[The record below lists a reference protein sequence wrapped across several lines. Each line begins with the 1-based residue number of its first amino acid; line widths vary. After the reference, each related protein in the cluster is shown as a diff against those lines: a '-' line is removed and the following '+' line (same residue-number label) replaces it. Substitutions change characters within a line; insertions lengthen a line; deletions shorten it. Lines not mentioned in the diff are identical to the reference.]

1 MSNTILTQ
9 VRALS
14 SNVGVFQRAVGELT
28 VRAMTIM
35 ESFDSNT
42 GLCIRCWEEVDGVE
56 PDACG
61 YRCDE
66 CDTWTVYGAEEVF
79 LSVAPLA

>member
-1 MSNTILTQ
+1 MSILKQ

-14 SNVGVFQRAVGELT
+14 PNVGVFQRAVGELT

-56 PDACG
+56 PDARG
-61 YRCDE
+61 YRCEE